1 MWQFPTTFT
10 SVVVLSFFASILVPL
25 LMSSIHLAISH
36 PFLIFD
42 VMKIKRRRRWLAML
56 LCFVLTLLNP
66 ILLLNAYEIVQE
78 KARKMV
84 KKNNFDM
91 GVIDLLKKCRMVK
104 IQLVDFLR
112 IELG

>member
-1 MWQFPTTFT
+1 
-10 SVVVLSFFASILVPL
+10 
-25 LMSSIHLAISH
+25 
-36 PFLIFD
+36 
-42 VMKIKRRRRWLAML
+42 ML

-66 ILLLNAYEIVQE
+66 ILLLNAYEIVHE

-84 KKNNFDM
+84 KRNNFDM